1 MLALGQPAHQS
12 KSLVIPEQPRAMVR
26 SLYSEVVA
34 RHPVGI
40 PKGAD
45 MKALS
50 PYLSKSLLHRI
61 DLARACED
69 DYYRG
74 HKGSTNKPDI
84 EWLEFGLFTG
94 GMEQAS
100 PRAFRTEREQPE
112 EDGSVRVNVRLT
124 WGSPS
129 KPWIWRVGV
138 IVVLE
143 NGHSLVDDVLFL
155 SEEKPSEVE
164 SRLSELLTAGCN
176 GPHWIG
182 YRKQKG
188 GLEQQW

>member
-1 MLALGQPAHQS
+1 MLALGQLAHQS
-12 KSLVIPEQPRAMVR
+12 KSLVIPEQSRAMVR

-94 GMEQAS
+94 GMEKAG
-100 PRAFRTEREQPE
+100 PRDFHIERTHAEK
-112 EDGSVRVNVRLT
+112 DGSFRVNVKLT
-124 WGSPS
+124 WGARSE
-129 KPWIWRVGV
+129 PWVWRVV
-138 IVVLE
+138 AVVVRE
-143 NGHSLVDDVLFL
+143 NGHFAVDDVIFL
-155 SEEKPSEVE
+155 KEEEDDVE

-188 GLEQQW
+188 GLEQQR

>member
-1 MLALGQPAHQS
+1 MLALGQLAWQS
-12 KSLVIPEQPRAMVR
+12 KPVGTPEQPREMVR

-100 PRAFRTEREQPE
+100 PRAFHTEREQPE

-129 KPWIWRVGV
+129 EPWIWRVV
-138 IVVLE
+138 AIVVLE
-143 NGHSLVDDVLFL
+143 NGHPLVDDVLFL

-182 YRKQKG
+182 YRK
-188 GLEQQW
+188 